1 MGNEIFLCVYGD
13 LLFNLFIW
21 RNQKMS
27 IENKPREYFDKWVP
41 YYGNYLNGDASIQ
54 EQSQRYSIDQQAIV
68 RVIEYRA
75 VEQLKAELRTSD
87 LNRQSLWADSVKM
100 ADELNYLKAKTD
112 TEIEQLKSKL
122 EIAKKGLEFY
132 SLSCREEYGQ
142 LYNMAPSA
150 EDKSVLVYA
159 QVAIGSTARQAL
171 KEIGEG

>member
-1 MGNEIFLCVYGD
+1 
-13 LLFNLFIW
+13 
-21 RNQKMS
+21 MS

-100 ADELNYLKAKTD
+100 ADELNFIKAKHTA
-112 TEIEQLKSKL
+112 EITALKSKL
-122 EIAKKGLEFY
+122 KIAVEKLKYVNSYLEDGY
-132 SLSCREEYGQ
+132 IIDE
-142 LYNMAPSA
+142 
-150 EDKSVLVYA
+150 
-159 QVAIGSTARQAL
+159 AL
-171 KEIGEG
+171 KEIGEL